1 MTGLTIARDVDNII
15 VKARPI
21 HNLPSSLL
29 SSLFALM
36 AGMRH
41 GQDILTHRGWDNE
54 SASIKN
60 QAFVNGE
67 VVAEGPGGYE
77 SVLQDL
83 HAKPLESWIFN
94 LIQLL
99 RIKYRDEWLVVCEN
113 TKCW

>member
-1 MTGLTIARDVDNII
+1 MLTIARDVDNII

-36 AGMRH
+36 AGMKH

-60 QAFVNGE
+60 QAIVNGE
-67 VVAEGPGGYE
+67 LVAEGPVLVEGGLQLVFGIRKSSMHCFE
-77 SVLQDL
+77 QQLCFAVHVRGRANSVQ
-83 HAKPLESWIFN
+83 A
-94 LIQLL
+94 
-99 RIKYRDEWLVVCEN
+99 
-113 TKCW
+113 